1 MPMPPPDSSDDDSI
15 RITIDARPIDA
26 QSLASFVSHPDCGAQ
41 MLFLGCTRRTT
52 GDQVTTL
59 LEYEAYRPMADRELE
74 RIAHEAIGR
83 WGLQRVAIYHRLGR
97 VPVQEAS
104 IAVAASSPHRVAVME
119 AIPWIMD
126 QLKSSVPIWKRETFE
141 NGETCWVH
149 P

>member
-1 MPMPPPDSSDDDSI
+1 MRQHDAAQDASI
-15 RITIDARPIDA
+15 QITIDARPIDE
-26 QSLASFVSHPDCGAQ
+26 QLMLSFISHPDCGAQ

-52 GDQVTTL
+52 GEQITTL

-74 RIAHEAIGR
+74 RIASEAVGKWDLR
-83 WGLQRVAIYHRLGR
+83 RVAIYHRIGR

-104 IAVAASSPHRVAVME
+104 VAVAVSSPHRAAVME

-126 QLKSSVPIWKRETFE
+126 QLKNSVPIWKRETFQS
-141 NGETCWVH
+141 GETCWVH

>member
-1 MPMPPPDSSDDDSI
+1 MPQPVSSNNEFI
-15 RITIDARPIDA
+15 RITIDAKPIDE
-26 QSLASFVSHPDCGAQ
+26 QSLSRFVSHPDCGAQ
-41 MLFLGCTRRTT
+41 MLFLGCTRRKT
-52 GDQVTTL
+52 GEQITTL

-74 RIAHEAIGR
+74 RLAIEAISR

-104 IAVAASSPHRVAVME
+104 VAVAASSPHRVAVME

-126 QLKSSVPIWKRETFE
+126 QLKNSVPIWKRETFE